1 MKQIVFQLKSLNN
14 FVLAVVMLFGFV
26 INCQGQ
32 DDFSDYNRLSIFTNR
47 VRPFTGIVDMNIHI
61 PVSPRVALITGI
73 HHYSFFYTYHRDD
86 RPGLFNTYDEQGY
99 VEWTRTNIISL
110 DLRRYERLR
119 TMRRS
124 GNVVAIYTSI
134 LNRVAIAD
142 VKYTQDMVENPLYQ
156 PPTFMIFPDPFM
168 EPEFIPASFENLKS
182 RSAATYRLGIE
193 VGRRYWNWD
202 HSHFKEFG
210 FAIMA
215 GSNLTLFPVV
225 QFRIGI

>member
-1 MKQIVFQLKSLNN
+1 MKQIIFQLKTLKN
-14 FVLAVVMLFGFV
+14 FVLTVVVLFGFV
-26 INCQGQ
+26 FTCQGQ
-32 DDFSDYNRLSIFTNR
+32 DDFSDYNRWSVFTNR

-61 PVSPRVALITGI
+61 PVRPKVALITGI
-73 HHYSFFYTYHRDD
+73 HHYSFFYTYD
-86 RPGLFNTYDEQGY
+86 RQNEPGLFNIYDEQGY
-99 VEWTRTNIISL
+99 LEWTRTNIISL
-110 DLRRYERLR
+110 DLRKYERLQ

-134 LNRVAIAD
+134 LNRLAIAD
-142 VKYTQDMVENPLYQ
+142 LRYTQDMVENPLYEE
-156 PPTFMIFPDPFM
+156 PFIMLFPDPFM
-168 EPEFIPASFENLKS
+168 EPEFIPASYDNLKT
-182 RSAATYRLGIE
+182 RSKATFRLGLE

-225 QFRIGI
+225 QFRIGL